1 MTISAPS
8 SKPQPI
14 RLRDY
19 APFPFLVKSVQLQF
33 ELDRKATV
41 VESHLLLER
50 KFGGVVPLQLD
61 GVGLSLDAIAL
72 DGEPLPPTQY
82 RVEGDVLSVF
92 DLPPR
97 CTLMTRTTISPA
109 ANEGDEGLFELS
121 GKLATQ
127 CEAEGLRRITWFPDR
142 PDVLA
147 VYSVTLIGDSAAYP
161 VMLGNG
167 HPVAEGALVD
177 GRRWVRWE
185 DPFPKP
191 SYIFA
196 IVAGDFACLSDEYIT
211 GSGRRIELGIYADRE
226 RIGECDFAMGALK
239 RSLRWEEDKYG
250 REYDLDV
257 YNIVALTGHVGAMEN
272 KGLNIFDAN
281 GICADPDIS
290 TDADYLIIERI
301 LAHEVFHNWTGNRVT
316 CRDWFQLCLK
326 EGLTRY
332 RDQCFSQDMSGAGVK
347 RIEFVKALQ
356 RNQFPEDDGPAAHA
370 VKPDEYIEI
379 RNFYTATV
387 YEKGAEV
394 IRMLQCLIGDELFR
408 QGVQLYLERYDLQA
422 VTTEDFIAA
431 IQDASGY
438 DLSQFYRWYE
448 QAGRPQVVA
457 SGSYDAATRCYELR
471 LSQSTP
477 ATPGQPAKQPFHI
490 PVLAGLLDQSGDE
503 LSVHHPDIRMVDG
516 NLLLELRQESRT
528 FRFEN
533 MPSEPVPSLLRGFSA
548 PVSLQAD
555 LSNEQLAFLWSRDTD
570 SYNRWQAGQSLAINV
585 TRELARHW
593 HAKTP
598 LELDQGFSDAWSALL
613 GDEKTE
619 PGLLAELL
627 ALPEEPA
634 LSAGLARIDI
644 DGHYAARAYIARQ
657 LTANNRQRLLE
668 RYHALAV
675 AGPYVFS
682 AEAIGQRSLRNRCLE
697 LLLADPDKE
706 VLALCLAQIRSSEN
720 MTDGFAALAA
730 LCHVDCPER
739 AEGLADFYQ
748 RWQHKPPVIDKW
760 FNAQALSRLP
770 NAVDLVLELEQHPA
784 MDIMNAP
791 RAMAFYG
798 GFFRQNRVG
807 FNEPGGRAYDM
818 LAERLILVDGVKPGS
833 TYWLM
838 PQILQWRRFDH
849 GRQELMRAA
858 LRKVRDAKIS
868 KGLYEI
874 VSKALAGETP

>member
-1 MTISAPS
+1 MTFSAS
-8 SKPQPI
+8 SSLPQPV

-19 APFPFLVKSVQLQF
+19 LPFPFKVKSVRLRI
-33 ELDRKATV
+33 ELDSRATV
-41 VESHLLLER
+41 VESHLSLER
-50 KFGGVVPLQLD
+50 STGEGGPLELD

-72 DGEPLPPTQY
+72 DGEPLPPAQY
-82 RVEGDVLSVF
+82 RVADSVLSVF
-92 DLPPR
+92 DLPSR
-97 CTLMTRTTISPA
+97 CTLTTRTTISPA
-109 ANEGDEGLFELS
+109 ANDGDEGLFELS

-147 VYSVTLIGDSAAYP
+147 VYSVTLVGDPARYP
-161 VMLGNG
+161 VMLSNG
-167 HPVAEGALVD
+167 HLAEDGVLVD

-196 IVAGDFACLSDEYIT
+196 VVAGDFARLGDEYIT
-211 GSGRRIELGIYADRE
+211 GSGRRIELAIYADRD
-226 RIGECDFAMGALK
+226 RIGECGFAMGALQ
-239 RSLRWEEDKYG
+239 RALRWEEEKYG

-281 GICADPDIS
+281 GICADPEIT
-290 TDADYLIIERI
+290 TDADYLVIERI

-332 RDQCFSQDMSGAGVK
+332 RDQSFSQEMSGAGVK
-347 RIEFVKALQ
+347 RIDFVKALQ

-370 VKPDEYIEI
+370 VKPEEYIEI

-394 IRMLQCLIGDELFR
+394 IRMLQCLLGDELFR
-408 QGVQLYLERYDLQA
+408 DGVKLYLERHDQQA
-422 VTTEDFIAA
+422 VTTEDFVAA
-431 IQDASGY
+431 IEDVSGC

-448 QAGRPQVVA
+448 QAGRPRVVA
-457 SGSYDAATRCYELR
+457 SGHYDPEAQCYELR

-477 ATPGQPAKQPFHI
+477 ATPGQPVKEPFHI
-490 PVLAGLLDQSGDE
+490 PVLAGLLDQAGHDIAVS
-503 LSVHHPDIRMVDG
+503 HPDVKIIDG
-516 NLLLELRQESRT
+516 NLLLELREESRT

-533 MPSEPVPSLLRGFSA
+533 VTSEPVPSLLRGFSA
-548 PVSLQAD
+548 PVSLQAN
-555 LSNEQLAFLWSRDTD
+555 LSNEQLAFLWSRDPD
-570 SYNRWQAGQSLAINV
+570 SYNRWQAGQSLAINI
-585 TRELARHW
+585 TRELAGHW
-593 HAKTP
+593 HAGTP
-598 LELDQGFSDAWSALL
+598 MVLAPGFLATWSALL
-613 GDEKTE
+613 ADETTE

-627 ALPEEPA
+627 SLPEEPA

-644 DGHYAARAYIARQ
+644 DGHYAARDFIAGELARG
-657 LTANNRQRLLE
+657 NRELLLE
-668 RYHALAV
+668 RYHALADD
-675 AGPYVFS
+675 GPYVFS
-682 AEAIGQRSLRNRCLE
+682 ADAIGRRSLRNRCLE
-697 LLLADPDKE
+697 MLLAAADAE
-706 VLALCLAQIRSSEN
+706 GTALCLAQIRSSNN
-720 MTDGFAALAA
+720 MTDGFAALAS

-739 AEGLADFYQ
+739 AQGLAEFYQ

-770 NAVDLVLELEQHPA
+770 NAIDLVLELEQHPA

-807 FNEPGGRAYDM
+807 FNEPSGRAYNM
-818 LAERLILVDGVKPGS
+818 LAERLILVDGFKPGS

-858 LRKVRDAKIS
+858 LQKVLDADIS

-874 VSKALAGETP
+874 VSKALAGDTQ